1 MKKKLILGATAVAA
15 VTGLVGAPASA
26 AIDQPVRM
34 QADSFAELL
43 QPIPNATEQLKVA
56 DMQAERD
63 APKLIKAQYGQYDQH
78 HHHHHHSHHSRWWYR
93 SHGYYWFNG
102 AWVLRPRRMHHHH
115 HHHHHNN
122 APGPY

>member
-1 MKKKLILGATAVAA
+1 MNKKRIIGATAAAA

-26 AIDQPVRM
+26 AVDQPVRM

-43 QPIPNATEQLKVA
+43 QPIPNATEQLRIA
-56 DMQAERD
+56 DMQAARD
-63 APKLIKAQYGQYDQH
+63 APKLVQVQYQAH
-78 HHHHHHSHHSRWWYR
+78 HHHHHHHHHNRRWYLQN
-93 SHGYYWFNG
+93 GYYWYNG
-102 AWVLRPRRMHHHH
+102 GWVLRPKRNHHH

>member
-1 MKKKLILGATAVAA
+1 MNRKRIIGATAAAA

-26 AIDQPVRM
+26 AVDQPVRM

-43 QPIPNATEQLKVA
+43 QPIPNATEQLRIA
-56 DMQAERD
+56 DMQAARD
-63 APKLIKAQYGQYDQH
+63 APKLVQVQYQAH
-78 HHHHHHSHHSRWWYR
+78 HHHHHHHHHNRRWYLQN
-93 SHGYYWFNG
+93 GYYWYNG
-102 AWVLRPRRMHHHH
+102 GWVLRPKRNHHH